1 MSLAA
6 APMGGRS
13 TTSSPCRSELPLRP
27 PLAPSCSLFV
37 FGGQDLSAWSMP
49 RSSHHTVAERVMWIS
64 QPSLQAALTLAAL
77 FLLPSLILF
86 RSLLHSS
93 SSTLH
98 ASSLHRLHHLLCPRY
113 HDTTA
118 VGVLWGAFFDH
129 ARHHCRG
136 TAWGVPFHGGG
147 YETPPFLNRLLR
159 LRYCDTPPPSLTS
172 PVYYGGPS
180 SLPCS
185 TLSAHGHGEFHFMHG
200 GFDMPPSLTP
210 PSLSTPPVYYG
221 GPSPLPSPPS
231 SFEFIPPGKL
241 GHGGMGGF
249 LLWGGYAILLR
260 NMGGTIFC

>member
-1 MSLAA
+1 MSLAT

-98 ASSLHRLHHLLCPRY
+98 ASSLHRLRHLLCPRY

-136 TAWGVPFHGGG
+136 TAWGVPFHGGD
-147 YETPPFLNRLLR
+147 TRRLHFLIVSFVFDTVIHHLR
-159 LRYCDTPPPSLTS
+159 
-172 PVYYGGPS
+172 
-180 SLPCS
+180 
-185 TLSAHGHGEFHFMHG
+185 H
-200 GFDMPPSLTP
+200 
-210 PSLSTPPVYYG
+210 
-221 GPSPLPSPPS
+221 
-231 SFEFIPPGKL
+231 
-241 GHGGMGGF
+241 
-249 LLWGGYAILLR
+249 
-260 NMGGTIFC
+260 

>member
-1 MSLAA
+1 MSLATA
-6 APMGGRS
+6 LMGGRS

-118 VGVLWGAFFDH
+118 VGVLWGASSTMLDTTVG
-129 ARHHCRG
+129 ARH
-136 TAWGVPFHGGG
+136 GG
-147 YETPPFLNRLLR
+147 
-159 LRYCDTPPPSLTS
+159 
-172 PVYYGGPS
+172 
-180 SLPCS
+180 
-185 TLSAHGHGEFHFMHG
+185 FHFMG
-200 GFDMPPSLTP
+200 GDTRRLHFLIVSFVFDT
-210 PSLSTPPVYYG
+210 V
-221 GPSPLPSPPS
+221 
-231 SFEFIPPGKL
+231 I
-241 GHGGMGGF
+241 HR
-249 LLWGGYAILLR
+249 LR
-260 NMGGTIFC
+260 H

>member
-1 MSLAA
+1 MSLAT

-86 RSLLHSS
+86 RSLLRSS

-98 ASSLHRLHHLLCPRY
+98 ASSLH
-113 HDTTA
+113 
-118 VGVLWGAFFDH
+118 
-129 ARHHCRG
+129 
-136 TAWGVPFHGGG
+136 
-147 YETPPFLNRLLR
+147 RLLR

-172 PVYYGGPS
+172 PVYYEGPS
-180 SLPCS
+180 SAMQ
-185 TLSAHGHGEFHFMHG
+185 T
-200 GFDMPPSLTP
+200 GFR
-210 PSLSTPPVYYG
+210 
-221 GPSPLPSPPS
+221 
-231 SFEFIPPGKL
+231 F
-241 GHGGMGGF
+241 MGGDS
-249 LLWGGYAILLR
+249 ICLR
-260 NMGGTIFC
+260 HSRLRHF